1 VSCPDTNQRMIE
13 PDSTHVVAGVLTD
26 ARGRILLARRL
37 EGRELA
43 GLWEFPGGKVE
54 PGETPEAALVRELDE
69 ELGIKV
75 AIGEPV
81 ICVPHATPRKRLQL
95 DVRRIRRWQGTPKGR
110 EGQAL
115 AWVQPEKLP
124 RYEMPPAD
132 RPVVAAWMQPD
143 KYFITPTPKADAAAW
158 LAQVETAITNH
169 CIKRMQVRMPGIEC
183 SRQRDLLTALL
194 ARPAL
199 RGVEVWLNG
208 EPDLAQEF
216 GIGMHLRSAQLHDP
230 VILARELPALSASC
244 HNLDDLKQARTLGCR
259 FVVLGP
265 VLPTASHPDHPG
277 IGWAGFSALREHS
290 DLPIY
295 ALGGLSANDIPAAR
309 QHGAQGI
316 AAISAFT
323 PRA

>member
-1 VSCPDTNQRMIE
+1 MPE
-13 PDSTHVVAGVLTD
+13 PHPTHVVAGVLTD

-69 ELGIKV
+69 ELGIEAEV
-75 AIGEPV
+75 GEPV

-115 AWVQPEKLP
+115 AWVQPEKLT
-124 RYEMPPAD
+124 RYDMPPAD
-132 RPVVAAWMQPD
+132 RPVVAALMQPER
-143 KYFITPTPKADAAAW
+143 YFITPTPEADDATW
-158 LAQVETAITNH
+158 LALVEMAVRAHSIQ
-169 CIKRMQVRMPGIEC
+169 RMQVRMPGVEL
-183 SRQRDLLTALL
+183 SRQRSLLTALL

-199 RGVEVWLNG
+199 REVGIWING

-216 GIGMHLRSAQLHDP
+216 NLGLHLRSAQLHS
-230 VILARELPALSASC
+230 PALGVCALPNLAASC
-244 HNLDDLKQARTLGCR
+244 HTLDELTQARALGCR

-265 VLPTASHPDHPG
+265 VLPTATHPGRPG

-295 ALGGLSANDIPAAR
+295 ALGGLSPNDLPAAR

-316 AAISAFT
+316 AAISAFM
-323 PRA
+323 